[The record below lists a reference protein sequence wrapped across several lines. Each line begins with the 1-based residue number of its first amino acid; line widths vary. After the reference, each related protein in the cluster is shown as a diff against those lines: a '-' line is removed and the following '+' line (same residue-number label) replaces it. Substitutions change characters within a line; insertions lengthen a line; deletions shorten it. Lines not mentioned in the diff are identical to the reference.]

1 MLDFQEVQRRIMQ
14 RHCDCG
20 ACSPDDVP
28 HSAIVEPIIMQ
39 LDSSTETLLLTPN
52 ERCNLASLV
61 RRQSEMLDRQS
72 AIIDAH
78 ELVDA
83 LTAKLH
89 RRVGRGLIVTAV
101 IVAAALLMWVGH
113 LL

>member
-28 HSAIVEPIIMQ
+28 YSAIVEPIIMQ

-52 ERCNLASLV
+52 ERCNLASML
-61 RRQSEMLDRQS
+61 RRQSEMLDNQS
-72 AIIDAH
+72 AVIDN
-78 ELVDA
+78 
-83 LTAKLH
+83 LH
-89 RRVGRGLIVTAV
+89 AIDERNDLIMLRIKRGLIGFTAV
-101 IVAAALLMWVGH
+101 LFVITNLVIGH
-113 LL
+113 SL